1 MPELCRFE
9 GMIIRMLY
17 KDDTQHH
24 KPHIHVVCSEY
35 RASVGLDG
43 ELLAGSLPVKKLA
56 LLQAWLI
63 LREDQL
69 YAAWNN
75 AVREVPFSKID
86 PLH

>member
-17 KDDTQHH
+17 KDDVQHH
-24 KPHIHVVCSEY
+24 KPHIHVVCAEHE
-35 RASVGLDG
+35 ASMGLDG

-56 LLQAWLI
+56 LLQTWLI

-75 AVREVPFSKID
+75 AVREIPFGKID
-86 PLH
+86 PLR

>member
-1 MPELCRFE
+1 
-9 GMIIRMLY
+9 MLY
-17 KDDTQHH
+17 KDDVQHH
-24 KPHIHVVCSEY
+24 KPHIHVVCAEHE
-35 RASVGLDG
+35 ASMGLDG

-75 AVREVPFSKID
+75 AVREIPFGKID
-86 PLH
+86 PLR

>member
-1 MPELCRFE
+1 
-9 GMIIRMLY
+9 MIIRGLC
-17 KDDTQHH
+17 KDDIQHH
-24 KPHIHVVCSEY
+24 KPHIHVACGEY
-35 RASVGLDG
+35 HASVGLDG
-43 ELLAGSLPVKKLA
+43 ELLAGSLPVKKLVA

-86 PLH
+86 PLR

>member
-17 KDDTQHH
+17 KDDVQHH
-24 KPHIHVVCSEY
+24 KPHVHAVCGEY
-35 RASVGLDG
+35 QASVGLDG

-56 LLQAWLI
+56 LLQAWII

-75 AVREVPFSKID
+75 AVREIPFGKID
-86 PLH
+86 PLR

>member
-17 KDDTQHH
+17 KDDVQHH
-24 KPHIHVVCSEY
+24 KPHVHVACGEY
-35 RASVGLDG
+35 QASIGIDG

-56 LLQAWLI
+56 LLRAWLI

-75 AVREVPFSKID
+75 AVREIPFGKIE
-86 PLH
+86 PLR